1 MKKFFSSILF
11 DLEACKVDF
20 QATEDDTDAPPE
32 VHYKWIARDVVATEQ
47 EQPYDLDDEQ
57 VETDRSQEKDTMQN
71 SNAVADA
78 DQIDNELNAETGDG
92 AEGDEENDEHR
103 Q

>member
-1 MKKFFSSILF
+1 
-11 DLEACKVDF
+11 
-20 QATEDDTDAPPE
+20 
-32 VHYKWIARDVVATEQ
+32 
-47 EQPYDLDDEQ
+47 
-57 VETDRSQEKDTMQN
+57 MQN